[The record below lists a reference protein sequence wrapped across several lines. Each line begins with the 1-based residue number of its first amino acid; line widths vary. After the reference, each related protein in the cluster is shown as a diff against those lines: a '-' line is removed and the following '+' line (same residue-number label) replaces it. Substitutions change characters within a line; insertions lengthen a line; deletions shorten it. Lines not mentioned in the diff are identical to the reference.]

1 MEDNERR
8 SRDEFSERTETFYWE
23 IEDSIDRSE
32 NPEEERMNFALDELY
47 AFVSNCDRFSNPGA
61 DLCQVFGKGS
71 SRSSSNMSYENYT
84 SML

>member
-47 AFVSNCDRFSNPGA
+47 AFV
-61 DLCQVFGKGS
+61 
-71 SRSSSNMSYENYT
+71 
-84 SML
+84 